1 MQASTI
7 IAPTELIGHF
17 KTFGYFGP
25 VYEVLSL
32 LDSYAIEP
40 MLHIRIIETGE
51 ETDYPVRQAIE
62 DPEA

>member
-7 IAPTELIGHF
+7 VAPTELIGHF
-17 KTFGYFGP
+17 KTFGYLGP
-25 VYEVLSL
+25 AYEVLGL
-32 LDSYAIEP
+32 LDNKTTEP
-40 MLHIRIIETGE
+40 MLHIKIVETGE